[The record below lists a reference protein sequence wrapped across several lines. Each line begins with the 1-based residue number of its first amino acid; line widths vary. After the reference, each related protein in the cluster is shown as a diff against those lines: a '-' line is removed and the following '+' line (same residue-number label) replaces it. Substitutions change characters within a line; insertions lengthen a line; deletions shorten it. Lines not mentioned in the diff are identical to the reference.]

1 MSANRVPG
9 SVSRWQHARC
19 SRRAAL
25 QVGAIGILGLGT
37 NHLAGLRQTHASDGR
52 SPSGKAKSCIF
63 IFLSGGLSQH
73 DSFDMKPNAPDKVVG
88 KSDAKGA
95 YPDEHPVKPENFAAT
110 IYDALGI
117 PATAAWHDAEN
128 RPHHI
133 YQGEPIAGLC

>member
-1 MSANRVPG
+1 MSASRAQVSVPL
-9 SVSRWQHARC
+9 WQHARC

-25 QVGAIGILGLGT
+25 QVNAIGILGLGT
-37 NHLAGLRQTHASDGR
+37 NHLAGLRQTHASEGR
-52 SPSGKAKSCIF
+52 SPSGKAKSCII

-73 DSFDMKPNAPDKVVG
+73 DPFDRKPNAPDKVVG
-88 KSDAKGA
+88 KSDGKGA

-110 IYDALGI
+110 IYDAFGI
-117 PATAAWHDAEN
+117 PAIAAWHDAEK